1 MELLSTQPVATS
13 IALGAILLGLL
24 VLAFALGSSRSRRN
38 SAATTPTADPEQA
51 RLLADMR
58 ELADR
63 LATELDTKSAKLESL
78 LQDAD
83 RKARSLEQQRARQ
96 ETAEQVHAAELKPL
110 AREQPAGHTPRPTQS
125 SRPEPM
131 HAAIHSLSDQGLT
144 PVQIAERTG
153 VPTGQVELI
162 LALRRASTRVSV

>member
-13 IALGAILLGLL
+13 IALGAIMLGLL
-24 VLAFALGSSRSRRN
+24 VLAFALGSSRSKRTIPT
-38 SAATTPTADPEQA
+38 STPDPEQA

-78 LQDAD
+78 LHEAD
-83 RKARSLEQQRARQ
+83 RKARSLEQARARQ
-96 ETAEQVHAAELKPL
+96 DQLDQTQAAEPKPFP
-110 AREQPAGHTPRPTQS
+110 REQPAAHTPRPTQS
-125 SRPEPM
+125 ARPEPM